1 MYLSLD
7 IPGANGTHR
16 TLGKIEIVFSDTLG
30 LIEEHKKFLCFNL
43 KKSAVFHLYCY
54 CYIYKNLTCKLER
67 IGFVTHLHFRY
78 VIYHFISLIKNKRMH

>member
-43 KKSAVFHLYCY
+43 IVCSFSSLLLLLY
-54 CYIYKNLTCKLER
+54 L
-67 IGFVTHLHFRY
+67 
-78 VIYHFISLIKNKRMH
+78 

>member
-43 KKSAVFHLYCY
+43 KSLQFF
-54 CYIYKNLTCKLER
+54 IF
-67 IGFVTHLHFRY
+67 IVTVYL
-78 VIYHFISLIKNKRMH
+78 